1 MGTTRRVLVVGYP
14 AAELLDIACVTASL
28 QMANY
33 LRGQAIY
40 GLRLASPGG
49 AAVRTATG
57 LVVNAEIALERA
69 RGPLDTLVVSGGIGY
84 VDAMQDERLVAH
96 VRRLGREARRVA
108 SVCTGAGVLAAAGLL
123 DGRRAATHWHH
134 AAYLQARF
142 PQVAFDS
149 DPIFISEGD
158 VCTSAGVT
166 AALDLML
173 AFIEAD
179 EGPAL
184 ARDVSRHLVTYLQR
198 PGNQAQMSIFTAPP
212 AIRHSLVRESV
223 SYISSHLGE
232 DLSAEALARLAGVSQ
247 RHLARLFLK
256 EIGLTPARFVRRARV
271 EAAGHLL
278 TRTDLTV
285 EAIAGRCG
293 FGTAEALRQA
303 FLDTYGVSPSHY
315 RATGSTSGGRTGAT
329 APPDGRQGGVSSG
342 SAGPV
347 PRPTRSTRHAPP
359 VAPGDRPGAS

>member
-33 LRGQAIY
+33 LRRRAIY

-49 AAVRTATG
+49 APIRTAAG
-57 LVVNAEIALERA
+57 LVLNAEIALERA

-84 VDAMQDERLVAH
+84 VDAMRDERLVAH

-123 DGRRAATHWHH
+123 DGRRVATHWHH
-134 AAYLQARF
+134 AAYLQRRF
-142 PQVAFDS
+142 PHVEFDS
-149 DPIFISEGD
+149 DPIFIAEGD

-166 AALDLML
+166 AALDLTL

-198 PGNQAQMSIFTAPP
+198 PGNQAQMSMFTAPP
-212 AIRHSLVRESV
+212 AVRHSLVRETV
-223 SYISSHLGE
+223 SHISSHLHE
-232 DLSAEALARLAGVSQ
+232 DLSAATLARRAGVSE
-247 RHLARLFLK
+247 RHLARLFHR
-256 EIGLTPARFVRRARV
+256 EIGLTPGRFVRRARV
-271 EAAGHLL
+271 EAAAHLL
-278 TRTDLTV
+278 TGTDLTV

-293 FGTAEALRQA
+293 FGTVEALRQA
-303 FLDTYGVSPSHY
+303 FVGAYGVSPSHY
-315 RATGSTSGGRTGAT
+315 RATQSTSTDRTDTATSGR
-329 APPDGRQGGVSSG
+329 
-342 SAGPV
+342 
-347 PRPTRSTRHAPP
+347 
-359 VAPGDRPGAS
+359 ASP

>member
-1 MGTTRRVLVVGYP
+1 MGTVGSTRRVLVVGYP
-14 AAELLDIACVTASL
+14 AAELLDIACVMASL
-28 QMANY
+28 QMANH
-33 LRGQAIY
+33 LRGRAIY

-49 AAVRTATG
+49 APIRTATG
-57 LVVNAEIALERA
+57 LVVHAEMALERA

-84 VDAMQDERLVAH
+84 VDAMRDERLVAH

-142 PQVAFDS
+142 PRVVFDS
-149 DPIFISEGD
+149 DPIFIAEDD

-166 AALDLML
+166 AALDLTL

-198 PGNQAQMSIFTAPP
+198 PGDQAQMSMFTAPP
-212 AIRHSLVRESV
+212 AAGHSLVHDTV
-223 SYISSHLGE
+223 SHISSHLDA
-232 DLSAEALARLAGVSQ
+232 DLSVAALARLAGVSE
-247 RHLARLFLK
+247 RHLARLFRR
-256 EIGLTPARFVRRARV
+256 ETGVAPGSFVRRARV
-271 EAAGHLL
+271 EAAAHLL

-285 EAIAGRCG
+285 EAVAGRCG
-293 FGTAEALRQA
+293 FGTVEALRQA
-303 FLDTYGVSPSHY
+303 FLGAYGVSPSHY
-315 RATGSTSGGRTGAT
+315 RVA
-329 APPDGRQGGVSSG
+329 
-342 SAGPV
+342 
-347 PRPTRSTRHAPP
+347 RSELR
-359 VAPGDRPGAS
+359 